1 MGMDYAESRLERFF
15 ARWEFVAEHIL
26 CASDVDPYSMTEL
39 LALADEDCA
48 RQWDGLMLGYTNT
61 GGHPALREGIATLYE
76 RISADD
82 IVVCGG
88 GAAEALFLVTSV
100 LLDPGAHVVVVAPAF
115 EPLYRVAEALGAEV
129 ALVALDADNGWA
141 LDLDALRRAIKPRT
155 RIIAINFPHNPTG
168 ALLDHDTFLGLVALA
183 EERGI
188 YLVSDEV
195 YRFMEFDPARRL
207 PAAADF
213 SARAVSVGVMSKAYG
228 LAGLRIGWVASAD
241 QDLLRR
247 ITAMKD
253 YTSVCSSAPSEILAL
268 IALRNHGHVVGRC
281 KQIVADNL
289 AHADEFFSKW
299 KDVFEWVKPD
309 GGTVGFPRLNAPMP
323 VDQFVSELVQQEG
336 VLVLPGSFF
345 GDRSNR
351 FRVGLGRRT
360 LSAALERLDD
370 FTSKRLT

>member
-1 MGMDYAESRLERFF
+1 MNYAESRLERFF
-15 ARWEFVAEHIL
+15 ARWEFVTEHIL
-26 CASDVDPYSMTEL
+26 CGSDVDPYPMKEL

-48 RQWDGLMLGYTNT
+48 TRWDGLMLGSTET
-61 GGHPALREGIATLYE
+61 GGHPALREAMTGLYE
-76 RISADD
+76 KTPAEG

-88 GAAEALFLVTSV
+88 GATEALFLVTSV

-129 ALVALDADNGWA
+129 TLVALDADAGWT
-141 LDLDALRRAIKPRT
+141 LDLDAVRRAIQPRT
-155 RIIAINFPHNPTG
+155 GIIAINFPHNPTG

-188 YLVSDEV
+188 TLVSDEV
-195 YRFMEFDPARRL
+195 YRFMEFDPVRRL
-207 PAAADF
+207 PAAADV
-213 SARAVSVGVMSKAYG
+213 SAQAVSIGVMSKAYG

-268 IALRNHGHVVGRC
+268 IALRNHASVVGRC

-299 KDVFEWVKPD
+299 KGVIEWVKPD
-309 GGTVGFPRLNAPMP
+309 GGTVGFPKLNAPMP

-336 VLVLPGSFF
+336 VLLLPGSFF
-345 GDRSNR
+345 GDWSNR

-360 LSAALERLDD
+360 LPVALERLDD
-370 FTSKRLT
+370 FISKRLV